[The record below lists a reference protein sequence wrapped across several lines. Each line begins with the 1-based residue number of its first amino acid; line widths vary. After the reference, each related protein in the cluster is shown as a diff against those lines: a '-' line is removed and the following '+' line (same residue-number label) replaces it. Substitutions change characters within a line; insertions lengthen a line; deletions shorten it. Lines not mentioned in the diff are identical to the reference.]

1 MEECIICFYEK
12 PLEDYICFSCGHKVC
27 SSCYPLMRDICPV
40 CRFRE
45 NEIIQI
51 KIVVP
56 RDRQINEFNCK
67 YCYLC
72 VAFILCIVFIL
83 LCILI

>member
-27 SSCYPLMRDICPV
+27 SMCYPLMQDICPV
-40 CRFRE
+40 CRYRE

-56 RDRQINEFNCK
+56 RDRQINEFNSK

-72 VAFILCIVFIL
+72 IAFILCIVFIL